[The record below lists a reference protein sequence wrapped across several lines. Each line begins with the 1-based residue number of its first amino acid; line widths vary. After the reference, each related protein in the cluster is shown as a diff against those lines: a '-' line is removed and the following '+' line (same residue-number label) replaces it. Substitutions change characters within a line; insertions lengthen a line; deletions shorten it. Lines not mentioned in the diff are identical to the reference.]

1 MKERCDLAGD
11 AARGNRGGVQTR
23 NAHAAR
29 GGLKQA
35 REQLGERG
43 LAGAVLADNAHELA
57 GVEGQVEV
65 VDGGTAV
72 GIGKLNV
79 IEGEHGFGVL
89 GMRAQRRG
97 MRGARG
103 SLGVAGRVRGVDD
116 ARNQALGLVDIQAR
130 GAACQTIGLEAI
142 EDACDAGAVDADGAK
157 LIGVREDLVRLAL

>member
-1 MKERCDLAGD
+1 MQIWRSGF
-11 AARGNRGGVQTR
+11 VQTR
-23 NAHAAR
+23 NTHAAR

-43 LAGAVLADNAHELA
+43 LAGAVLANDAHELA

-72 GIGKLNV
+72 GIGKLNM

-103 SLGVAGRVRGVDD
+103 SLGFAGRVRGVDD
-116 ARNQALGLVDIQAR
+116 ARNQTLGFIDI
-130 GAACQTIGLEAI
+130 
-142 EDACDAGAVDADGAK
+142 
-157 LIGVREDLVRLAL
+157 